1 MTGKPRPALCRKP
14 PQAER
19 GDIVNKRILIVDDEA
34 DMRELLT
41 AYLENEGYETASA
54 ADGVEAISLFES
66 SAFDL
71 VLLDVMLPKIDGF
84 GVCELIRRRSD
95 VPIIFLSA
103 LDGEEELIRGYDL
116 MADDFVTKPFSMPIL
131 LRKVAAVF
139 RRGRQDEAENDR
151 DRSIIKYRDILI
163 DRDTMEVTVGGQA
176 VTLTAKEFELLCLL
190 VTNPGRVFTR
200 DMLISRLWDIDAPV
214 EDRIIDSHVKNI
226 RRKIGGDYIET
237 LRGAGYRAAKTAQ

>member
-1 MTGKPRPALCRKP
+1 MS
-14 PQAER
+14 
-19 GDIVNKRILIVDDEA
+19 KRILIVDDEA

-54 ADGVEAISLFES
+54 ADGVDAVSLFEG

-84 GVCELIRRRSD
+84 GVCELIRRKSD

-103 LDGEEELIRGYDL
+103 LDGEDALLRGYDL
-116 MADDFVTKPFSMPIL
+116 MADDFVTKPFSIPIL

-139 RRGRQDEAENDR
+139 RRGRQNEAAPDGGKAL
-151 DRSIIKYRDILI
+151 IAYRDILI
-163 DRDTMEVTVGGQA
+163 DRSTMEVTVGWQP

-190 VTNPGRVFTR
+190 AGHPGRVFTR

-214 EDRIIDSHVKNI
+214 EDRIIDSHIKNI

-237 LRGAGYRAAKTAQ
+237 LRGAGYRAAKIAQ